1 MAAADKS
8 SLSDFKGK
16 DCGFV
21 TEWLKSK
28 VLHKLCSIFEGA
40 LESYI
45 VKRVIRLLIN
55 FPVVG
60 AFDHLKWTYNGAF
73 ERLFGSG
80 RGKFEH

>member
-1 MAAADKS
+1 MSYDVSRCLHEACQVMAEADKS

-28 VLHKLCSIFEGA
+28 VFHKLCTIFEGA

-60 AFDHLKWTYNGAF
+60 HLTT
-73 ERLFGSG
+73 
-80 RGKFEH
+80 